1 MYHDVDVFASS
12 IGDLQLP
19 LVGLASK
26 CWGVSIKCVVAG
38 MKISCSFLSKGKRR
52 QEMNWGTTGSDAGTA
67 VLWVVT
73 EGVVERSFLKS
84 VWFA

>member
-1 MYHDVDVFASS
+1 MSDKRCFMYHDVDVFASS

-38 MKISCSFLSKGKRR
+38 MKMSCSFMSKGKRR
-52 QEMNWGTTGSDAGTA
+52 QEMNWGSTGSDAVDALFWCG
-67 VLWVVT
+67 
-73 EGVVERSFLKS
+73 
-84 VWFA
+84 

>member
-12 IGDLQLP
+12 ISDLQLP

-38 MKISCSFLSKGKRR
+38 MGISCSFMSKGKRR
-52 QEMNWGTTGSDAGTA
+52 QEMG
-67 VLWVVT
+67 VVT
-73 EGVVERSFLKS
+73 VVERSFLKS